1 MFHKYL
7 ISLFLSNPPLFHCKQ
22 TAAELIRL
30 ADFLKLYLC
39 NHVEYEIGQI
49 RWIFTERLEAN
60 WIIVTLKYYTVTS
73 NGCPLFYKEKGGGW
87 MKELSKLYS
96 LL

>member
-1 MFHKYL
+1 MMNIFPPILKFHRLVLCILTSLDNNLKVMSIAEDIFHKYL

-39 NHVEYEIGQI
+39 NHVEYKIGHI

-60 WIIVTLKYYTVTS
+60 
-73 NGCPLFYKEKGGGW
+73 
-87 MKELSKLYS
+87 
-96 LL
+96 